1 MPSPF
6 PGMDPW
12 LEGGDLFR
20 DLHHSLIFLI
30 REAMNAGLPPGYVA
44 ISNHLVWM
52 DAEARREPDVSLFGE
67 DRHTRRGRDGLATLP
82 GFVAV
87 GDLTEPVPWEEPYL
101 EIRADNGARLVT
113 AVEVL
118 SPSNKLKH
126 GEGREAYLE
135 KQKEFRL
142 GGVHSVEIDLLRG
155 GLHTTAVPLVRIRQA
170 AGGPFDYHVGVAIAG
185 PSSYQLHVAPI
196 RLADRLPAIGIPLDP
211 GVPPVTIDLQPLL
224 DRAYD
229 TGRYSQLVR
238 YDQPPDPPLT
248 PEHDTWAAGVL
259 RDKGVL
265 A

>member
-20 DLHHSLIFLI
+20 DLHHALITYI
-30 REAMNAGLPPGYVA
+30 REAMNAAMPPGYVA

-67 DRHTRRGRDGLATLP
+67 DRRIGRGRDGLATLP

-118 SPSNKLKH
+118 SPSNKLKN
-126 GEGREAYLE
+126 GEGRHAYLE
-135 KQKEFRL
+135 KQKGVSPGRGAFGRNRPAPGRAAHDRRPDRSHPSGGQRAIRL
-142 GGVHSVEIDLLRG
+142 PRRRG
-155 GLHTTAVPLVRIRQA
+155 HRRPVVSTNCTSPRSGWPTGCRRSASRSTQACRRSRSTCNRSSTGPTTP
-170 AGGPFDYHVGVAIAG
+170 AGIGN
-185 PSSYQLHVAPI
+185 SSGTIGRPI
-196 RLADRLPAIGIPLDP
+196 RR
-211 GVPPVTIDLQPLL
+211 
-224 DRAYD
+224 
-229 TGRYSQLVR
+229 
-238 YDQPPDPPLT
+238 
-248 PEHDTWAAGVL
+248 
-259 RDKGVL
+259 
-265 A
+265 